1 MPPYPFVG
9 FKREARTTSVEAKA
23 DYYEVLGVSRDADA
37 RTIKRAFLKKARTL
51 HPDVNKA
58 PDAEEKFKEVNEAY
72 SVLSD
77 ERKRANY
84 DRYGDPDGPSGF
96 GGGGVDVSDIFGG
109 FGMDDIFSSFFG
121 GGAAGGR
128 AARTAGR
135 DMGITL
141 RVTLAEA
148 AAGCTKTVAY
158 DRLAPCDDCNGSGCA
173 EGGHVTTCSRC
184 HGTGRVVTV
193 QQTILGQMQTQSECP
208 VCHGTGHSIDRPCE
222 TCGGQ
227 GRTPNHET
235 VKVDIPAGVHS
246 GQSLKVE
253 GFGEAGIRGDRSGD
267 LIVRVE
273 VVEGERFQREGDDL
287 YCMEDVTALEAMC
300 GCTLDVEGVMAD
312 EHVSVSVPAGSQN
325 AQHIEVEGYGM
336 PRQGS
341 HARGKL
347 VVVLNV
353 VVPTDL
359 SAKQLEQIRD
369 IAAERGERVGEKS
382 EGGIEGL
389 FGHKHGRAA
398 SARPKHGK

>member
-1 MPPYPFVG
+1 MEP
-9 FKREARTTSVEAKA
+9 KK
-23 DYYEVLGVSRDADA
+23 DYYEVLGVDHDADA
-37 RTIKRAFLKKARTL
+37 KTIKRAFLKLARKL
-51 HPDVNKA
+51 HPDVSDA
-58 PDAEEKFKEVNEAY
+58 PDAEERFKEVNEAY
-72 SVLSD
+72 TVLSD
-77 ERKRANY
+77 DQKRANY
-84 DRYGDPDGPSGF
+84 DRYGDPNGPAGF
-96 GGGGVDVSDIFGG
+96 GSDYVDVSDIFGG

-121 GGAAGGR
+121 GGASGGR

-141 RVTLAEA
+141 RISLAEA
-148 AAGCTKTVAY
+148 ASGCTKTVAY

-193 QQTILGQMQTQSECP
+193 QRTILGQMQTQSECP
-208 VCHGTGHSIDRPCE
+208 VCHGTGHSIDHPCE

-235 VKVDIPAGVHS
+235 VKVEIPAGVHS

-253 GFGEAGIRGDRSGD
+253 GYGEAGIRGDRSGD
-267 LIVRVE
+267 LIVRIDVQ
-273 VVEGERFQREGDDL
+273 EGERFQREGDDL
-287 YCMEDVTALEAMC
+287 YCVEDVTALEAMC
-300 GCTLDVEGVMAD
+300 GCTLDVEGVLSD
-312 EHVSVSVPAGSQN
+312 ERVSVTVPAGSQH

-353 VVPTDL
+353 TVPDDL
-359 SAKQLEQIRD
+359 SAEDLEAIRS
-369 IAAERGERVGEKS
+369 IAAARGERVAGAKAAEQA
-382 EGGIEGL
+382 EGF
-389 FGHKHGRAA
+389 FGHRHGRAA
-398 SARPKHGK
+398 SAKPKHKK

>member
-1 MPPYPFVG
+1 M
-9 FKREARTTSVEAKA
+9 EAKV
-23 DYYEVLGVSRDADA
+23 DYYEVLGVDHDADA

-77 ERKRANY
+77 EQKRANY
-84 DRYGDPDGPSGF
+84 DRYGDPDGPGGF
-96 GGGGVDVSDIFGG
+96 GGAGVDVSDIFGG

-121 GGAAGGR
+121 GGAGGGR

-141 RVTLAEA
+141 RVSLAEA
-148 AAGCTKTVAY
+148 ASGCTKTVAY

-193 QQTILGQMQTQSECP
+193 QRTILGQMQTQSECP
-208 VCHGTGHSIDRPCE
+208 ECHGTGHTIDHPCE

-235 VKVDIPAGVHS
+235 VKIEVPAGVHS
-246 GQSLKVE
+246 GQTLTVE
-253 GFGEAGIRGDRSGD
+253 GFGEAGVRGDRSGD

-273 VVEGERFQREGDDL
+273 VVEGDRFQRQGDDL
-287 YCMEDVTALEAMC
+287 FCVEDVTALEAMV
-300 GCTLDVEGVMAD
+300 GCTLDVEGVLAD
-312 EHVSVSVPAGSQN
+312 ERVSVRVPRGCQPG
-325 AQHIEVEGYGM
+325 QHVEVEGYGM

-341 HARGKL
+341 RARGKL
-347 VVVLNV
+347 VVVVNV
-353 VVPTDL
+353 VVPSDL
-359 SAKQLEQIRD
+359 SADDLETLRS
-369 IAAERGERVGEKS
+369 IAEARGERVGEDLAPEK
-382 EGGIEGL
+382 GEGL
-389 FGHKHGRAA
+389 FEHVRRAA
-398 SARPKHGK
+398 SARPSGKGKHKK

>member
-1 MPPYPFVG
+1 MESKV
-9 FKREARTTSVEAKA
+9 
-23 DYYEVLGVSRDADA
+23 DYYEVLGVDHDADA

-77 ERKRANY
+77 EQKRANY
-84 DRYGDPDGPSGF
+84 DRYGDPDGPAGF
-96 GGGGVDVSDIFGG
+96 GGAGVDVSDIFGG

-121 GGAAGGR
+121 GGAGGGR

-141 RVTLAEA
+141 RVSLAEA
-148 AAGCTKTVAY
+148 ASGCTKTVAY

-193 QQTILGQMQTQSECP
+193 QRTILGQMQTQSECP
-208 VCHGTGHSIDRPCE
+208 ACHGTGHTIDRPCE

-235 VKVDIPAGVHS
+235 VKIDVPAGVHS
-246 GQSLKVE
+246 GQSLRVE
-253 GFGEAGIRGDRSGD
+253 GFGEAGVRGDTSGD
-267 LIVRVE
+267 LIVRIE
-273 VVEGERFQREGDDL
+273 VIEGDRFQRQGDDL
-287 YCMEDVTALEAMC
+287 FCVEDVTALEAMC
-300 GCTLDVEGVMAD
+300 GCTLDVEGVLAD
-312 EHVSVSVPAGSQN
+312 EHVSVRVPAGCQPG
-325 AQHIEVEGYGM
+325 QHVEVNGYGM

-341 HARGKL
+341 AARGKL
-347 VVVLNV
+347 VVVVNV

-359 SAKQLEQIRD
+359 SADDLETLRS
-369 IAAERGERVGEKS
+369 IAEKRGERVGGAASPEPH
-382 EGGIEGL
+382 EGEGL
-389 FGHKHGRAA
+389 FEHVRRAA
-398 SARPKHGK
+398 SARPSGKGKRKK